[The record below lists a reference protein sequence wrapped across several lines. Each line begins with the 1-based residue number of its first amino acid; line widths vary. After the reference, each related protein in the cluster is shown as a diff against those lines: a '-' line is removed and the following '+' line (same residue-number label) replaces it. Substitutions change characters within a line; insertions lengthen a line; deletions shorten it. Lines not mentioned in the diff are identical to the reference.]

1 MYVVFKNTI
10 PIAWVAFRVLGES
23 HSRSIFLVTK
33 MTPRC
38 RLSLLFFSPLCSRGV
53 GRGRGRRERAA
64 LHFPQWHTEKRENR
78 RKKQS
83 AGRGRGNKF
92 FCAFPHDFS
101 SSLFL
106 RYVSLL
112 SAVVTNGPEDGEEME
127 PTLLSLFSSF
137 PLRRSLTGNK
147 ERGKRKKGD
156 REHRRPRI
164 PIIAPLLRLQSKH
177 TTRAIPCQGG
187 RFSPI
192 SFSKK
197 YSV

>member
-1 MYVVFKNTI
+1 MTL
-10 PIAWVAFRVLGES
+10 RLLGKS

-38 RLSLLFFSPLCSRGV
+38 RLSLFFSSPLCSRVV
-53 GRGRGRRERAA
+53 GRGRGKERACCPS
-64 LHFPQWHTEKRENR
+64 FPTMAHREKGE
-78 RKKQS
+78 RKEKTICRTRK
-83 AGRGRGNKF
+83 GKKVL
-92 FCAFPHDFS
+92 CAFPHDFS

-137 PLRRSLTGNK
+137 PFRRSLTGNK
-147 ERGKRKKGD
+147 ERGKKKKGD

-187 RFSPI
+187 RFSPV